1 MVIAPCHSSF
11 KGEKTVINNFLTT
24 VPNSFKPTCIKA
36 NLWNILEHDAS
47 DALQCSFTG

>member
-1 MVIAPCHSSF
+1 MVIAPCHCSF

-24 VPNSFKPTCIKA
+24 VPNSVKPTFIKA
-36 NLWNILEHDAS
+36 NLWNILEHAS